1 MSQTNIDQVDLN
13 LLKTFEALHDESSA
27 SRAALRLGVTQSA
40 ISAGLRRLR
49 EVPAPTAFLDYLP
62 IF

>member
-1 MSQTNIDQVDLN
+1 MNITQVDLN

-49 EVPAPTAFLDYLP
+49 ELYGD
-62 IF
+62 